1 MRPATGRAVRP
12 GLSAAIRSCVVV
24 LMVVQYSSLTLSI
37 RHTACAP
44 DTPLT
49 QPRLASP
56 RDHGGELEPAR
67 RLAPRPHA
75 SHHTSPSHSPNRT
88 ASDQMFTASVR
99 RPLAALDGLML
110 HQVASHCIK
119 WPHTALDGLTLHRRP
134 HAASSGLTLHQVAS
148 RSVGWLHL
156 DVHRTCCYLGL
167 ADAVC
172 FRSVA
177 LGAETPK
184 FNL

>member
-1 MRPATGRAVRP
+1 LCSCNHGCTVLFTYTLNPPHGMRARHTPHPTKTRLPPGPWRGARTRAP
-12 GLSAAIRSCVVV
+12 SSAAAACITPHF
-24 LMVVQYSSLTLSI
+24 SLTLSKPHCI
-37 RHTACAP
+37 RSDVHCICQ
-44 DTPLT
+44 TP
-49 QPRLASP
+49 PRCI
-56 RDHGGELEPAR
+56 RW
-67 RLAPRPHA
+67 PHA
-75 SHHTSPSHSPNRT
+75 
-88 ASDQMFTASVR
+88 ASS
-99 RPLAALDGLML
+99 GLTL